1 MMKWKVIFL
10 IVLTGFVMV
19 QAEAQ
24 NHGARRGTAY
34 YEETVGNLTNQ
45 IRLIQDE
52 NAKLAATVY
61 ELQRE
66 IREMKQRMQSYQ
78 AENAELR
85 RLIAAES
92 DARQKQ
98 LNKIAD
104 RIHQAASQMPPP
116 TANPPSQEPEEYD
129 FYVVEAGATLS
140 AISRAT
146 GVSIAELKRVNG
158 MKNDVLRVGQKLKIP
173 RK

>member
-1 MMKWKVIFL
+1 MIKWKFFILVI
-10 IVLTGFVMV
+10 LTVFAFV
-19 QAEAQ
+19 QTEAQ

-45 IRLIQDE
+45 IRLMQDE
-52 NAKLAATVY
+52 NAKLAAAVY

-66 IREMKQRMQSYQ
+66 VREMKQRMQGYQ

-104 RIHQAASQMPPP
+104 RIHQAASQQAQAAP
-116 TANPPSQEPEEYD
+116 TQDTEEYD
-129 FYVVEAGATLS
+129 FYVVEPGATLS

-146 GVSIAELKRVNG
+146 GVSIARIKQANG
-158 MKNDVLRVGQKLKIP
+158 MKNDILRVGQKIKIP

>member
-1 MMKWKVIFL
+1 MMKWKFFILVI
-10 IVLTGFVMV
+10 LTVFAFV
-19 QAEAQ
+19 QTEAQ

-45 IRLIQDE
+45 IRLMQDE
-52 NAKLAATVY
+52 NAKLAAAVY

-66 IREMKQRMQSYQ
+66 VREMKQRMQGYQ

-92 DARQKQ
+92 DASQQ
-98 LNKIAD
+98 A
-104 RIHQAASQMPPP
+104 QAAPPQD
-116 TANPPSQEPEEYD
+116 TEEYD
-129 FYVVEAGATLS
+129 FYVVEPGATLS

-146 GVSIAELKRVNG
+146 GVSIARIKQANG
-158 MKNDVLRVGQKLKIP
+158 MTNDILRVGQKIKIP